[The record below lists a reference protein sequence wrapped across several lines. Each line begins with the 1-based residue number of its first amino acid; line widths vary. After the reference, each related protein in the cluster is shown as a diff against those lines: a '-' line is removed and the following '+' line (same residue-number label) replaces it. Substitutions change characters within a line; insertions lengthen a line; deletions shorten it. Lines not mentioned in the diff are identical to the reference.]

1 MSAVLPF
8 IGAVCAGAAVGLGY
22 RWVVAAVDRLNA
34 AYEADLRD
42 RMTRVGLDTT
52 QLRAWMRGRVVAAV
66 AVAGFLVFVGMGPVG
81 LLSGVAAFMLVPVIL
96 ERRVA
101 RTRTEIRDQLVTAT
115 RNLAGQIRGEQILI
129 TGLKKVAEQTP
140 APLGDLLR
148 TATRQIGRAVPFD
161 VALHQLKDQVRMDYL
176 SMFVLTLVVGY
187 ESKEGEDLAE
197 LLDGIAH
204 SLAENQ
210 RLDRKREA
218 DTAGGRLLVNFLAC
232 FPIAFLGLFGLLD
245 PEATAMV
252 FSTLFG
258 QLVLCVVGGLTW
270 VSVWWAGRILGKVI

>member
-1 MSAVLPF
+1 MNAVLPF
-8 IGAVCAGAAVGLGY
+8 IGAVCAGAAVALGY
-22 RWVVAAVDRLNA
+22 RGVVAAVDRLNA
-34 AYEADLRD
+34 AYEADLRN
-42 RMTRVGLDTT
+42 RMSRVGLDTS
-52 QLRAWMRGRVVAAV
+52 QLKAWMRGRVVAGLG
-66 AVAGFLVFVGMGPVG
+66 VAGFLVFIGMGPVG
-81 LLSGVAAFMLVPVIL
+81 ALSGVATFMLVPVIL
-96 ERRVA
+96 ERRVT

-115 RNLAGQIRGEQILI
+115 RNLAGQIRGEQILV

-140 APLGDLLR
+140 PPLGDLLK

-210 RLDRKREA
+210 RLDRKRES

-232 FPIAFLGLFGLLD
+232 FPIAFLALFGLLD

-270 VSVWWAGRILGKVI
+270 FSVWLAGRILGKVV